1 MLTDCVNCKIGDI
14 VAFYAQYQ
22 KHIGDVFVKTRF
34 GPRKI
39 LAAEVT
45 AKDQNV
51 VLVKTES
58 NEIRCSPEHRFF
70 NGDVFVYAKDL
81 VIGQPILGE
90 NGLEHVTSVYD
101 TGEIKDLVDIQVE
114 EVEEYYSNGLVSH
127 NSSIMTDSI
136 QYALFGKPF
145 RKINLP
151 QLINSINQ
159 KDCQVELSLNVSGES
174 YTIKRGMK
182 PSKFE
187 IYKGSGDK
195 AELIKQEA
203 ATKDY
208 QGYLEKNI
216 LKINHKTFVQ
226 ILVLGSAVFTPFM
239 QLPAGLRRSIIED
252 ILDISVF
259 SQMMRLLKEKI
270 QKNKEETSLLDVRIQ
285 AAKNESLA
293 QRKLIDTI
301 QNKNSIHIESLQ
313 QELTDAVYKISMLK
327 CQRVTISDLHY
338 QLTQNLLIIDSDR
351 LDELQLELSQ
361 LKRDIKQSIDKQNKI
376 SSIDTCPTCMQTVSD
391 QHKSSIKSMLSTQY
405 EIDKPKLAHL
415 TAEIDVLK
423 ILKTDRDAQLN
434 KLSDLKIELSSID
447 KQISWE
453 QASIEEIEKK
463 ISASK
468 DSGLVDI
475 ESEKDKLRDLAQNA
489 LKLIERKNELITEKS
504 IQEVQ
509 LGLLKD
515 SGIKAQIIKEYL
527 PILNKVINKYL
538 ADFEFFINFVLDEN
552 FDEKLLSRGRDLA
565 SYNSLSEGEKK
576 RIDIAILMAFR
587 HIAAMKNS
595 AKVDLL
601 VLDEL
606 DSGLDSDSRSKLID
620 LVMQS
625 ESNVLMISHAIQGT
639 EHAQLFDKTIHVV
652 KKGDF
657 SEITL
662 R

>member
-1 MLTDCVNCKIGDI
+1 MLTDYVNCKIGDI
-14 VAFYAQYQ
+14 VAFYEQYQ

-90 NGLEHVTSVYD
+90 NGLEYVTSVYD

-208 QGYLEKNI
+208 QGYLEKNV

-313 QELTDAVYKISMLK
+313 QELDLA
-327 CQRVTISDLHY
+327 SDR
-338 QLTQNLLIIDSDR
+338 LLILDRQKADLSDRYAHLTKQLIDFDSNR
-351 LDELQLELSQ
+351 LDELQLEVSQ

-376 SSIDTCPTCMQTVSD
+376 ASIDTCPTCMQGVSIE
-391 QHKSSIKSMLSTQY
+391 HKTSIKDMLQAQYATDKPRLHALST
-405 EIDKPKLAHL
+405 EIDG
-415 TAEIDVLK
+415 
-423 ILKTDRDAQLN
+423 LKTIKAERDAQIV
-434 KLSDLKIELSSID
+434 KLSELKTEIDSID
-447 KQISWE
+447 KQVSWE
-453 QASIEEIEKK
+453 QKSIEDIKKK
-463 ISASK
+463 IALSK

>member
-1 MLTDCVNCKIGDI
+1 MLTDYVNCKIGDI
-14 VAFYAQYQ
+14 VAFYAKY
-22 KHIGDVFVKTRF
+22 KHTIGDVFVKTRF

-39 LAAEVT
+39 LAAEIT

-70 NGDVFVYAKDL
+70 NGDTFVAAKDL
-81 VIGQPILGE
+81 MIGQTILGE
-90 NGLEHVTSVYD
+90 NGLEYVTSVHD

-114 EVEEYYSNGLVSH
+114 AVEEYYSNGLVSH

-270 QKNKEETSLLDVRIQ
+270 QKNKEETSILDVQIQ

-293 QRKLIDTI
+293 QRRLIDTI

-313 QELTDAVYKISMLK
+313 QELDLA
-327 CQRVTISDLHY
+327 SDRLLALDRQKADLSDRYTH
-338 QLTQNLLIIDSDR
+338 LTKRLIDFDSNR
-351 LDELQLELSQ
+351 LDELQLEVGQ

-376 SSIDTCPTCMQTVSD
+376 ASIDTCPTCMQGVSIE
-391 QHKSSIKSMLSTQY
+391 HKTSIKDMLQAQYAADKPRLHALST
-405 EIDKPKLAHL
+405 
-415 TAEIDVLK
+415 EIDVLK
-423 ILKTDRDAQLN
+423 TVKVERDAQIVR
-434 KLSDLKIELSSID
+434 LSELKTENDSID

-453 QASIEEIEKK
+453 QKSIEDIKRK
-463 ISASK
+463 IAASK
-468 DSGLVDI
+468 DSSLIDI

-657 SEITL
+657 SEIIL